1 MALLGQIDKLL
12 GVILLGNTLV
22 ARGAA
27 TLTGGHHQAAV
38 RRRRTRARRS
48 APSRFRFAILVF
60 SEITPKVIGAAHADR
75 IAPLVELRAGAA
87 AQGGHAR
94 RLVRQP
100 VRAGAAQADA
110 DQARERHRRQLT
122 QEELRSLVLEG
133 SQYFRGKHR
142 TMLANLMDL
151 EAITVDDVMTPRNRI
166 HALDLAEKPAL
177 LRQQL
182 ATSYHSRVP
191 VYEGSLDNIVGVLPL
206 KSVVHLQQQAGEV
219 DAERLRPLVRP
230 PYFIPAGTP
239 LLTQLTQFQNDRQR
253 LGLVVDEYG
262 ELQGLVTIEDIVE
275 EIIGEFTTQAPGRHR
290 NLPARSRTAAS
301 SWPGMALLR
310 TLNRRLGTQF
320 PLDGPKTLNGLII
333 EHLGDIP
340 GGRASLSGWKGSR
353 SRSCRPRIARSKSSG
368 CSPPSAAAPRLYK
381 RRSSGHHR
389 QIKFYANGIA
399 LFPGASGT
407 VLACRNFQYRPPT
420 TDRTLRQPPWPRTP
434 PPATSADSRAPSRS
448 TASCP
453 STRPKRC
460 RRRRRRPAF
469 RSSRPCCSASG

>member
-1 MALLGQIDKLL
+1 LDDIALSTLGLALAVLLLLAAFFSLAETAMMASNRHRLKHRAQRGERGARLAQALLGQMDKLL

-22 ARGAA
+22 AAAAA
-27 TLTGGHHQAAV
+27 TITAV
-38 RRRRTRARRS
+38 ITKRLFGEGEWALALGTVAIS
-48 APSRFRFAILVF
+48 FAILVF

-75 IAPLVELRAGAA
+75 IAPLVSFALAPLLRAATPVVWFVNLFV
-87 AQGGHAR
+87 QGLLKLMRIRPASDIG
-94 RLVRQP
+94 
-100 VRAGAAQADA
+100 G
-110 DQARERHRRQLT
+110 QLT

-191 VYEGSLDNIVGVLPL
+191 VYEETLDNIIGVLPL
-206 KSVVHLQQQAGEV
+206 KSVVHLQFQAGEV
-219 DAERLRPLVRP
+219 DAERLRPLMRP

-275 EIIGEFTTQAPGRHR
+275 EIIGEFTTQAPGGTETYRR
-290 NLPARSRTAAS
+290 EADGSVVVA
-301 SWPGMALLR
+301 GMAQLR

-320 PLDGPKTLNGLII
+320 PLDGPKTMNGLIL

-340 GGRASLSGWKGSR
+340 EAGVTFRLDGQQVEVLQTQDRAVKVVRLLAPVGRLTPPLQTPVERAS
-353 SRSCRPRIARSKSSG
+353 SS
-368 CSPPSAAAPRLYK
+368 
-381 RRSSGHHR
+381 
-389 QIKFYANGIA
+389 
-399 LFPGASGT
+399 
-407 VLACRNFQYRPPT
+407 
-420 TDRTLRQPPWPRTP
+420 D
-434 PPATSADSRAPSRS
+434 
-448 TASCP
+448 
-453 STRPKRC
+453 
-460 RRRRRRPAF
+460 
-469 RSSRPCCSASG
+469 

>member
-1 MALLGQIDKLL
+1 LEDIALTTLALALGALLLLSAFFSLAETAMMASNRHRLKHRAQRGNRGARLAIGLLAQTDRLL
-12 GVILLGNTLV
+12 GVILFGNNLIN
-22 ARGAA
+22 AGAA
-27 TLTGGHHQAAV
+27 TLAGVITARLFGVGELALAV
-38 RRRRTRARRS
+38 GTVAVT
-48 APSRFRFAILVF
+48 FLILVF
-60 SEITPKVIGAAHADR
+60 SEITPKVIGAAHADL
-75 IAPLVELRAGAA
+75 IAPLVSFVLAPLLKAATPVVWFVNLFVQGLLKLLRIRPASDT
-87 AQGGHAR
+87 GG
-94 RLVRQP
+94 
-100 VRAGAAQADA
+100 
-110 DQARERHRRQLT
+110 QLT

-151 EAITVDDVMTPRNRI
+151 EAISVDDVMTPRNRI

-275 EIIGEFTTQAPGRHR
+275 EIIGEFTTQAPGGTETYRR
-290 NLPARSRTAAS
+290 EADGSVVVA
-301 SWPGMALLR
+301 GMALLR

-320 PLDGPKTLNGLII
+320 PLDGPKTMNGLII

-340 GGRASLSGWKGSR
+340 EAGVTFRLDGQQIEVLQTQDRAVKVVRLLAPAGRPPPPLQTPIERAS
-353 SRSCRPRIARSKSSG
+353 SS
-368 CSPPSAAAPRLYK
+368 
-381 RRSSGHHR
+381 
-389 QIKFYANGIA
+389 
-399 LFPGASGT
+399 
-407 VLACRNFQYRPPT
+407 
-420 TDRTLRQPPWPRTP
+420 D
-434 PPATSADSRAPSRS
+434 
-448 TASCP
+448 
-453 STRPKRC
+453 
-460 RRRRRRPAF
+460 
-469 RSSRPCCSASG
+469 